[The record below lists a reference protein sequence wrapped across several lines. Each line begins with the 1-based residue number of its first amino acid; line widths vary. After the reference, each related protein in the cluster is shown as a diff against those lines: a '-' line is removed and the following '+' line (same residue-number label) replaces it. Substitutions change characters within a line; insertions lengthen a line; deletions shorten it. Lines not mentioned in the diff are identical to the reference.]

1 MMKFVHK
8 IAFASSAL
16 LLITIGLLNTT
27 QYLNVKSEL
36 NKTIEESISDIVQG
50 VGNTV
55 ASELDSKKSMAKYAT
70 SLIEGNPTNEFI
82 TSIITQ
88 PAIKDSFILIGG
100 GFETND
106 PYFKNDPNWNPGEN
120 WDARVRP
127 WYKSAKEKNDLI
139 ITAPYADSA
148 TGTILISIAT
158 PINDN
163 GKFIGSIFFDLS
175 LATLSNLINNV
186 KLFNAGY
193 LFIVTETGTVIAHPE
208 ASYNGKNMDVFLPDS
223 IINTQAISQVNIEG
237 KEYNLRFN
245 KVLNQDWYIGV
256 LLDEK
261 IAYQSIYN
269 MRDNAILYSILALI
283 ISTLILQFL
292 MSRLLYPLDALN
304 EAINDVASGNGDLT
318 KRLNTKTDKEFSE
331 LAVGFNTFTENLQ
344 GQVTQLKAYGVEI
357 YQGAVAM
364 GEGASQ
370 SSSAMTVQLQEIE
383 LLATAMNEMAT
394 TAANVASNAQSAA
407 SAAQE
412 GEDATKLGSEVVDR
426 TTSLIDVLSSRIEQ
440 AVSDVGLLEEATSNI
455 ESVLQV
461 INDIADQTNLLAL
474 NAAIEAARAGEQGR
488 GFAVVADE
496 VRTLA
501 SRTTES
507 TTEIRTMIDKLQ
519 SGATTVSLAMNA
531 SQEAAHSTVEQA
543 QKTGDALHQIHDA
556 IKRINDMNI
565 QIASAAEEQSLVAE
579 EINTN
584 TVKIKDLSVQVS
596 ESASQANQATNEQLQ
611 SVRDQNNI
619 LDKFKV

>member
-1 MMKFVHK
+1 MKFVHK

-50 VGNTV
+50 IGDTV
-55 ASELDSKKSMAKYAT
+55 SSELDSKKAMAKYAT
-70 SLIEGNPTNEFI
+70 SLIEDNPTNDFI
-82 TSIITQ
+82 TNIITQ
-88 PAIKDSFILIGG
+88 PAIKDSFLLIGG
-100 GFETND
+100 GYETNA

-148 TGTILISIAT
+148 TGKILISIAT
-158 PINDN
+158 PINEK
-163 GKFIGSIFFDLS
+163 GKFVGSIFFDLS
-175 LATLSNLINNV
+175 LASLSDLINSV

-193 LFIVTETGTVIAHPE
+193 LFIVTEAGTVIAHPE
-208 ASYNGKNMDVFLPDS
+208 ASYNGKNMKLFLPNSVID
-223 IINTQAISQVNIEG
+223 TQEISQVTIED

-261 IAYQSIYN
+261 VAYQSIYS
-269 MRDNAILYSILALI
+269 MRDNAILYSIIALI
-283 ISTLILQFL
+283 ISILTLQFL
-292 MSRLLYPLDALN
+292 MGKLLHPLDALN
-304 EAINDVASGNGDLT
+304 EAIKDVASGNGDLT

-331 LAVGFNTFTENLQ
+331 LAVGFNTFTEKLQ

-412 GEDATKLGSEVVDR
+412 GEDATKLGSEVVDK

-440 AVSDVGLLEEATSNI
+440 AVNDVGLLEEATSNI

-543 QKTGDALHQIHDA
+543 HKTGDALHQIHDA
-556 IKRINDMNI
+556 IKRINDMSI

-611 SVRDQNNI
+611 SVRDQNSI

>member
-1 MMKFVHK
+1 MKFVHK
-8 IAFASSAL
+8 VAFASSAL

-36 NKTIEESISDIVQG
+36 NTTIEESISDIVQG
-50 VGNTV
+50 IGNTV
-55 ASELDSKKSMAKYAT
+55 ASELDGKKSMAEYAT
-70 SLIEGNPTNEFI
+70 SLIEDNPTNEFI
-82 TSIITQ
+82 TNIITK
-88 PAIKDSFILIGG
+88 PAIKDSFLLIGG
-100 GFETND
+100 GFESNA
-106 PYFKNDPNWNPGEN
+106 PYFRNDPNWNPGSN
-120 WDARVRP
+120 WDARERP
-127 WYKSAKEKNDLI
+127 WYKDAKAKSDLV

-148 TGTILISIAT
+148 SGEILISIAT
-158 PINDN
+158 PINEN
-163 GKFIGSIFFDLS
+163 GNFIGSVFFDLS
-175 LATLSNLINNV
+175 LASLSDLVNSV

-193 LFIVTETGTVIAHPE
+193 VFIVTKSGTIVAHPE
-208 ASYNGKNMDVFLPDS
+208 SSYNGKNMDVFLPNSAIDEQE
-223 IINTQAISQVNIEG
+223 ITQVTIKD
-237 KEYNLRFN
+237 KEYNLRFD
-245 KVLNQDWYIGV
+245 KVPNQDWYIGV
-256 LLDEK
+256 LLDEE

-269 MRDNAILYSILALI
+269 MRDNAILYSIIALI
-283 ISTLILQFL
+283 ISILTLQFL
-292 MSRLLYPLDALN
+292 MGKLLRPLDDLN
-304 EAINDVASGNGDLT
+304 DAIKDVASGNGDLT

-331 LAVGFNTFTENLQ
+331 LAVGFNTFTEKLQ
-344 GQVTQLKAYGVEI
+344 GQVTQLKSFGVEI
-357 YQGAVAM
+357 YQGAEAM

-394 TAANVASNAQSAA
+394 TAANVASNAQNAA

-412 GEDATKLGSEVVDR
+412 AENSTTLGSQVVDQ
-426 TTSLIDVLSSRIEQ
+426 TTSLIDVLSNRIEQ
-440 AVSDVGLLEEATSNI
+440 AVNDVGILEEATSNI

-531 SQEAAHSTVEQA
+531 SQEAAHTTVEQA

-565 QIASAAEEQSLVAE
+565 EIASAAEEQSIVAE

-596 ESASQANQATNEQLQ
+596 ESASQADQATKEQLT
-611 SVRDQNNI
+611 SVRNQNDI
-619 LDKFKV
+619 LEKFKV

>member
-1 MMKFVHK
+1 MKFVHK

-50 VGNTV
+50 IGDTV
-55 ASELDSKKSMAKYAT
+55 SSELDSKKAMAKYAT
-70 SLIEGNPTNEFI
+70 SLIEDNPTNDFI
-82 TSIITQ
+82 TNIITQ
-88 PAIKDSFILIGG
+88 PAIKDSFLLIGG
-100 GFETND
+100 GYETNA

-148 TGTILISIAT
+148 TGKILISIAT
-158 PINDN
+158 PINEK
-163 GKFIGSIFFDLS
+163 GKFVGSIFFDLS
-175 LATLSNLINNV
+175 LASLSDLINSV

-193 LFIVTETGTVIAHPE
+193 LFIVTEAGTVIAHPE
-208 ASYNGKNMDVFLPDS
+208 ASYNGKNMKLFLPNSVID
-223 IINTQAISQVNIEG
+223 TQEISQVTIED

-261 IAYQSIYN
+261 VAYQSIYN
-269 MRDNAILYSILALI
+269 MRDNAILYSIIALI
-283 ISTLILQFL
+283 ISILTLQFL
-292 MSRLLYPLDALN
+292 MGKLLHPLDALN
-304 EAINDVASGNGDLT
+304 EAIKDVASGNGDLT

-331 LAVGFNTFTENLQ
+331 LAVGFNTFTEKLQ

-412 GEDATKLGSEVVDR
+412 GEDATKLGSEVVDK

-440 AVSDVGLLEEATSNI
+440 AVNDVGLLEEATSNI

-543 QKTGDALHQIHDA
+543 HKTGDALHQIHDA
-556 IKRINDMNI
+556 IKRINDMSI

-611 SVRDQNNI
+611 SVRDQNSI